1 MSHDPNKTP
10 KENIKE
16 DLKNIKDNVKE
27 NAKEMKDKVKDNV
40 NDIKSNTSENLKKM
54 KDSIKDGIKDG
65 IDAKKPKIQV
75 PPIPPSRISPGLIG
89 LAVLGVAGAY
99 YYYTTM
105 RKPAVVVDVK
115 NPPQPIQTTT
125 LNPGVPVK
133 VEVKK

>member
-1 MSHDPNKTP
+1 MSRDPNKTP

-27 NAKEMKDKVKDNV
+27 NVKEMKDKVKDNV
-40 NDIKSNTSENLKKM
+40 NDIKSNTNENIKNI
-54 KDSIKDGIKDG
+54 KDSIKEG

-75 PPIPPSRISPGLIG
+75 PPIPKSRISPGFIG

-99 YYYTTM
+99 YYYTTLN
-105 RKPAVVVDVK
+105 KPLVVDLN
-115 NPPQPIQTTT
+115 NPPKPPQATT

-133 VEVKK
+133 VEIKK